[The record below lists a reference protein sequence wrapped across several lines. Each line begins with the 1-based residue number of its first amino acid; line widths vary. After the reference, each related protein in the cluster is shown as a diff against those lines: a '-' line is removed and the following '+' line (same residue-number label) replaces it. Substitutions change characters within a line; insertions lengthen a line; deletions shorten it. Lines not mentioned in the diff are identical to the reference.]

1 MCSSCIRTCTRDLGL
16 LLRVLMLKRVL
27 APLLVLQVWFLQ
39 QDMYKDGIGMYW
51 NVYVTIQ

>member
-27 APLLVLQVWFLQ
+27 APLLVLQVLLLQ
-39 QDMYKDGIGMYW
+39 EDMYKDAAGMYW

>member
-27 APLLVLQVWFLQ
+27 APLLVLQVLFLQ